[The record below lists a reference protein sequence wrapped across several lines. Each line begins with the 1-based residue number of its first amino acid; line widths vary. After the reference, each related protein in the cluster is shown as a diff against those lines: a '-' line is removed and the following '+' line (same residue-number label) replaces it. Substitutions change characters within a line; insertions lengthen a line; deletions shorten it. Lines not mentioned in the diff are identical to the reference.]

1 MNTSLQVEYNIGRLT
16 TLFEQFNFAKIN
28 RYINRQY
35 TGGIGKAPS
44 VVQVRSMYP
53 VLFCSSLFM

>member
-53 VLFCSSLFM
+53 VLF